1 MKQTLSD
8 RGKDPRYRTYLLI
21 CWQERDSVAGTV
33 TWRFRL
39 ETPGTNRRRVF
50 SLLKDAMTWI
60 ESELHHEARID
71 EKGET

>member
-8 RGKDPRYRTYLLI
+8 RGKDPRYRTYLLT

-39 ETPGTNRRRVF
+39 ETPGTNQRRVF

-60 ESELHHEARID
+60 ESELHHEPRID
-71 EKGET
+71 EKGGT